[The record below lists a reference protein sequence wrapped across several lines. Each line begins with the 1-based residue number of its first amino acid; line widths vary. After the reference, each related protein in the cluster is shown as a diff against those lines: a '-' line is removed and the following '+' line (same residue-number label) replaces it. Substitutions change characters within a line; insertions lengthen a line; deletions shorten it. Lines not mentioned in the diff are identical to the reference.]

1 MSNFLKHSWTDAE
14 KRTKRIKRTNLT
26 HLGKWDWKCFFGRV
40 RWWSIRNISRLH
52 TRLLDWWLTRFRLV
66 ILDHTIHFL
75 TQNSPHITPKCLGLQ
90 IIKQIDLRSSDSD
103 RDLSTDSL
111 SCRFEVPWV
120 QSAFDRLS
128 ADPRC
133 EEFLSEVNRRL
144 RWVREES
151 RRTSVN
157 WF

>member
-1 MSNFLKHSWTDAE
+1 M
-14 KRTKRIKRTNLT
+14 
-26 HLGKWDWKCFFGRV
+26 
-40 RWWSIRNISRLH
+40 
-52 TRLLDWWLTRFRLV
+52 TRFRLV
-66 ILDHTIHFL
+66 ILDLTIHFL

-144 RWVREES
+144 R
-151 RRTSVN
+151 
-157 WF
+157 